1 MEPTEKQ
8 SEEDSDKEDLGF
20 GKMLIKEDAGEE
32 EE

>member
-8 SEEDSDKEDLGF
+8 PEEDSDKEDLGF
-20 GKMLIKEDAGEE
+20 GEMLIKEDAGEE